1 MSTSTL
7 KRKRTNAATSPD
19 LLRSVRRSRTVS
31 NSPTVAVEN
40 EHVQIDEAQE
50 TRFDPFASLLEDISR
65 SRKLW
70 ATSMFPPCPYQ
81 FPPTPFA
88 TDALI
93 IDEGALVEDIGTGDV
108 VVGPHTFIDTKFY
121 RITPPEKDV
130 KEDEDRG
137 DDHAE
142 RIGTFL
148 ADMKKGVPIMEH
160 AADTAVSNLRNT
172 VVEGS
177 TISTTSHT
185 NGMVTLSSNGEA
197 SASVASVTQI
207 SSGDV
212 NLNLTRWSLAAKKE
226 GTQLGEK
233 MLPVIEPGTTT
244 TAMVKTETIGGLPEA
259 AKIGLAESHEG
270 TTPRLSVVPM
280 AASADQVVI
289 ATDIAPTPKVSVPAI
304 SDNPPIIVTAPDLLA
319 KSSQM
324 SVPAA
329 SNEIKPTTRPPSG
342 LPKVAIKNTSDPR
355 GIAADILRT
364 VNRAGSANQ
373 TSTTQSLYANPYFSF
388 PYPFWSSSTD
398 TPSSS
403 AIASSPTGSVPKPH
417 SQSLITTSSVRDLQ
431 NASSTS
437 GPPSE
442 WTLQHWSQMNSFL
455 HMVREKRKEDATAP
469 VLAGIASRTS
479 IPSAGGENQSG
490 ETSTAMSS
498 KPDVGS
504 ANHDDKPGEINQTS
518 NAPPGNSSAATR
530 PAGAPTSWQGT
541 SATTPSSS
549 ILAILQR
556 STAPSGPVQMDLPR
570 VGNHQYKFE
579 WNGPGTPPTE
589 MLQQYHQNV
598 AQRARNEDQSD
609 PSAKKQ
615 KTAHGGSA
623 SSPIVSQGSSTDF
636 DVQLVMSASGNLS
649 VALNADRGL
658 DGAINI
664 HRIQQQAAER
674 MKQKR
679 PKKLNDVVTEGMF
692 PKENGGI
699 RIGEKDSITGEV
711 GKAKRHRPRRRV
723 RPLIIFEFV
732 ENPGVRFL
740 LPADGMAEVVAT
752 TKLSETAEVH
762 ELSIAFYL
770 PPYRGGRKQPQ
781 QGVVIGVQNTSLR
794 LADCIK
800 EAMYEKAQAVRK
812 LQNKMT
818 HLALP
823 GLTPVHYKDIQRG
836 KELATSIYGPIV
848 DAPKKKPVAPRR
860 RSEIA
865 SKTAPTKKPQQED
878 GRLEIENRP
887 EIPSAKSNTLKEEHV
902 DVDHSGEPNGVA
914 DNTHM
919 DITHLPL
926 NAAEGT
932 TMNGDQSLQDG
943 RPTWT
948 VTMHESEAKH
958 VEEGAI
964 GVRRPD
970 AVLTVGHG
978 SSGHAKQPLNSTLD
992 TEKDLSVGG
1001 VLTSASA
1008 ALTSHLASLDIAE
1021 GTNVWREIA
1030 ASAPNTRAPSRS
1042 PSSPTST
1049 PASRARTPS
1058 SGPIHL
1064 TDPSTR
1070 LSARIATR
1078 LQSGPYTDLKHTTS
1092 PSKRTPASSLQTP
1105 KPMAGRARKVVSHSA
1120 PATPAPSSHPT
1131 GGAFRRNAETDHKRR
1146 CLRCDSDVT
1155 PMWRRG
1161 PDGPKTLCN
1170 ACGVKFMLGKLS
1182 KNEQGDWVEGKRRPR
1197 E

>member
-7 KRKRTNAATSPD
+7 KRKRTNTATSPD
-19 LLRSVRRSRTVS
+19 LLRSVRRSRTIS
-31 NSPTVAVEN
+31 NSPTVTVEH
-40 EHVQIDEAQE
+40 EQAQIDEAQE

-88 TDALI
+88 TDPLI
-93 IDEGALVEDIGTGDV
+93 IDEGALVEDIGTGDI

-130 KEDEDRG
+130 KEGEDRG
-137 DDHAE
+137 EDHAE
-142 RIGTFL
+142 RIETFL
-148 ADMKKGVPIMEH
+148 VDMTKDIPIMEH
-160 AADTAVSNLRNT
+160 SVDTAISKLGNT

-185 NGMVTLSSNGEA
+185 NGIVNLSSNGEA
-197 SASVASVTQI
+197 SASVPSGSQT
-207 SSGDV
+207 SSGDADV
-212 NLNLTRWSLAAKKE
+212 NRWSLVAKKE
-226 GTQLGEK
+226 ATQPGEK
-233 MLPVIEPGTTT
+233 MGPVIEPDTTT
-244 TAMVKTETIGGLPEA
+244 MVKTETIGGLPET
-259 AKIGLAESHEG
+259 AKIGLAENKDE
-270 TTPRLSVVPM
+270 TPPPVSVVPM
-280 AASADQVVI
+280 TTSAHQMVT
-289 ATDIAPTPKVSVPAI
+289 ATEIAPTPRVSVPAI
-304 SDNPPIIVTAPDLLA
+304 NGNAQITVTAPDLFA
-319 KSSQM
+319 KSPQM
-324 SVPAA
+324 SVTSA
-329 SNEIKPTTRPPSG
+329 SNEIRPTIHPPSG
-342 LPKVAIKNTSDPR
+342 LPKPTT
-355 GIAADILRT
+355 AADILRT
-364 VNRAGSANQ
+364 VNRTGSASQ

-398 TPSSS
+398 TTSSS
-403 AIASSPTGSVPKPH
+403 ATASSPTGSTPKPH
-417 SQSLITTSSVRDLQ
+417 SQSFITTSSVRDLQ
-431 NASSTS
+431 NTSSTS
-437 GPPSE
+437 GPPTE

-455 HMVREKRKEDATAP
+455 HMVREKRKGDAIP
-469 VLAGIASRTS
+469 VLPGIASGTS
-479 IPSAGGENQSG
+479 IQSARGGNQSG

-504 ANHDDKPGEINQTS
+504 ANHDGKPGEISQTL
-518 NAPPGNSSAATR
+518 NAPPGNSSAATH

-549 ILAILQR
+549 ILATNQR

-570 VGNHQYKFE
+570 VGNHRYKFE

-589 MLQQYHQNV
+589 MLQHYLQNV
-598 AQRARNEDQSD
+598 AQRAQNEEKGD
-609 PSAKKQ
+609 PSAKRQ

-623 SSPIVSQGSSTDF
+623 SSLTVPQGSSTDF
-636 DVQLVMSASGNLS
+636 NVRLVMSTSGNLS
-649 VALNADRGL
+649 VALNADRGF
-658 DGAINI
+658 DKATSIQ
-664 HRIQQQAAER
+664 RIQQQAAEK
-674 MKQKR
+674 MKAKR
-679 PKKLNDVVTEGMF
+679 PKKLNDVGTEGMF
-692 PKENGGI
+692 PKEHGGI
-699 RIGEKDSITGEV
+699 RIGEKDSITGEI

-723 RPLIIFEFV
+723 RPLVIFEFV

-752 TKLSETAEVH
+752 TKLSETEEVH

-823 GLTPVHYKDIQRG
+823 GLTPVHYKDIQKG

-848 DAPKKKPVAPRR
+848 DAPKKKPAAPRR
-860 RSEIA
+860 RSEAA
-865 SKTAPTKKPQQED
+865 SKTAERAPAKKPQQED
-878 GRLEIENRP
+878 GRLEIENQP
-887 EIPSAKSNTLKEEHV
+887 EIPNAKSSTLKEEHV
-902 DVDHSGEPNGVA
+902 DVEHSGELNDVA
-914 DNTHM
+914 VNTHM

-926 NAAEGT
+926 KAVEDT
-932 TMNGDQSLQDG
+932 TMDGNQSLQAR
-943 RPTWT
+943 RPTWMA
-948 VTMHESEAKH
+948 TMHESEAKQ
-958 VEEGAI
+958 VEEDEI
-964 GVRRPD
+964 GVRGPD
-970 AVLTVGHG
+970 AVFTVDQE
-978 SSGHAKQPLNSTLD
+978 SSGHTKPSVTSTLN
-992 TEKDLSVGG
+992 TEKELSVGG

-1008 ALTSHLASLDIAE
+1008 ALTSHLASLDTAE

-1042 PSSPTST
+1042 PSSPGST
-1049 PASRARTPS
+1049 PVSRARTPS
-1058 SGPIHL
+1058 SGPVHL

-1092 PSKRTPASSLQTP
+1092 PSKRTPTSSLQTP

-1131 GGAFRRNAETDHKRR
+1131 GGAFRRHAETDHKRR